1 MSRWSLVGAWV
12 IVALIASG
20 LTWQIVS
27 AADAQVSDRPVAPLQ
42 VAAPVTD
49 STSGTAAGSSSTT
62 QPSATSSTSPVTTAV
77 TSSPTSSPPDGGSS
91 ASTATTAAAAWSVD
105 TIETPG
111 GSVVVSYRPGEVV
124 YNSAVPVAGFSVELK
139 KEGPPVVEVEFE
151 SESAKYEVTAQWSNG
166 RLSVET
172 ESDVDAD

>member
-1 MSRWSLVGAWV
+1 
-12 IVALIASG
+12 
-20 LTWQIVS
+20 
-27 AADAQVSDRPVAPLQ
+27 
-42 VAAPVTD
+42 
-49 STSGTAAGSSSTT
+49 
-62 QPSATSSTSPVTTAV
+62 
-77 TSSPTSSPPDGGSS
+77 
-91 ASTATTAAAAWSVD
+91 VD

-151 SESAKYEVTAQWSNG
+151 SESARYEVTAQWANG

-172 ESDVDAD
+172 ESDLDED